1 MTAPT
6 TRHRFS
12 LTRPLI
18 MLAGLWLTAA
28 AATGAAL
35 ALGGWTGQW
44 PEAMGA
50 AGVCGGAALA
60 ALTLTGVLARKGS
73 EGIVQGALAGML
85 VRMVLTLAGAAALVL
100 VLGLNQTALAGWT
113 LGWYLLLM
121 AAEVVLVVR
130 CLQGASDTAAPGSA
144 PSLEAVSC

>member
-1 MTAPT
+1 MTAPMP
-6 TRHRFS
+6 RHRFC

-18 MLAGLWLTAA
+18 VLAGLWLAAA

-35 ALGGWTGQW
+35 VLGGWTGQW

-60 ALTLTGVLARKGS
+60 SLMLTGTLARRGG

-85 VRMVLTLAGAAALVL
+85 ARMVLSLAGAAALVL
-100 VLGLNQTALAGWT
+100 GLGLSQTALAGWT
-113 LGWYLLLM
+113 LGWYLLLLV
-121 AAEVVLVVR
+121 AEVVLVVR
-130 CLQGASDTAAPGSA
+130 CLQGASDAAAPGSA